1 MTTLPNSTAEPAKQ
15 QQKMVSLSG
24 IHYRQPTLRTFV
36 VKCQLHYCIIAL
48 LHYKMLTMPPLS
60 SCGLRPCAGA
70 ACAGARGVGLDCGA
84 AGSGVGAR
92 LLRAVRFLPTTRLS
106 HERCFAFDLPF
117 DLSLVFPC
125 CSFTSFARHNPCFNA
140 ETAAAAAASAP
151 AAGGVCL

>member
-1 MTTLPNSTAEPAKQ
+1 MTTLPSSTAEPAKQ
-15 QQKMVSLSG
+15 QQEMVSLRG
-24 IHYRQPTLRTFV
+24 IPTAHAANVCCEMPTVIFRNTDNAFLV
-36 VKCQLHYCIIAL
+36 VFLW
-48 LHYKMLTMPPLS
+48 TT
-60 SCGLRPCAGA
+60 RPCAGA

-117 DLSLVFPC
+117 DLSFVFPC

-140 ETAAAAAASAP
+140 ETAAAAAAFAP

>member
-117 DLSLVFPC
+117 DLPFVFPC

-140 ETAAAAAASAP
+140 ETAAAAASAP